1 MEYKKNLS
9 FSYKSTISSPITA
22 WRKRLSEQ
30 EKEKKKKEM
39 QEEME
44 RSKIKFALDFG
55 SNKIRRGINRV
66 EL

>member
-1 MEYKKNLS
+1 
-9 FSYKSTISSPITA
+9 
-22 WRKRLSEQ
+22 
-30 EKEKKKKEM
+30 M

-44 RSKIKFALDFG
+44 WSKIKFALDFG